1 MSRTPRLHRQLLRA
15 LARSAADEGCAV
27 ELSHAGETPWATATF
42 TGARHRLHAAADAAP
57 LAHWLA
63 MLPEAELP
71 LAGWFVASCAAEV
84 VSGEAVIELLVLEQ

>member
-1 MSRTPRLHRQLLRA
+1 MIRTPRLHRQLLRA
-15 LARSAADEGCAV
+15 LACSAAEAGCAV
-27 ELSHAGETPWATATF
+27 ALSHEGETPWATATF
-42 TGARHRLHAAADAAP
+42 VGARHRLHAAADAAP

-84 VSGEAVIELLVLEQ
+84 AGGCAVIELLVLEQ